1 MLSAFMMTW
10 ARRRWASAIAL
21 LIGLAALHP
30 AATWAQAQPPR
41 VGLLFLAAPEAD
53 NSQRAVAFREGMR
66 ELGYLDGQT
75 VVFEYR
81 YAGGKPQRLSG
92 LAADL
97 VRSRVNVIV
106 AVGYEAAKAAKG
118 ATRDIPIVMAPA
130 GDPLADGLV
139 TSLARPEGNITGVAL
154 LGPEVRSKRL
164 ALLKEMVPK
173 LTRVVVVVNPARR
186 SNITELE
193 RAAVRLGVQIEW
205 VEATGPEMLDTL
217 RQRLRTG
224 QVHGIYTVESPLIDG
239 IAPRIAEVAR
249 EHRTPSVFPFRE
261 AVQAGGL
268 MSYATSFA
276 ETQRRAASYVHRLL
290 NGARPGDLPIAQAD
304 RFELAVNLRTAK
316 AIGLTVPPSILAQA
330 DHVIE

>member
-1 MLSAFMMTW
+1 MRSAFMMT
-10 ARRRWASAIAL
+10 L

-30 AATWAQAQPPR
+30 AVTWAQAQPPR

-81 YAGGKPQRLSG
+81 YAHGKAERLSA
-92 LAADL
+92 LAGDL
-97 VRSRVNVIV
+97 VKSRVNVIV
-106 AVGYEAAKAAKG
+106 AVGYEAARAAKRT
-118 ATRDIPIVMAPA
+118 TREVPIVMAPA

-139 TSLARPEGNITGVAL
+139 TSLARPDGNVTGVAL
-154 LGPEVRSKRL
+154 LSPEVRSKRL

-193 RAAVRLGVQIEW
+193 RAAARLGVQLDW
-205 VEATGPEMLDTL
+205 VAAGPEMLDTL

-239 IAPRIAEVAR
+239 IASRIAEVAR
-249 EHRTPSVFPFRE
+249 EQRLPSVFPFKE
-261 AVQAGGL
+261 AVEGGGL
-268 MSYATSFA
+268 MSYAASFP

-290 NGARPGDLPIAQAD
+290 NGAKPGDLSIEQAD
-304 RFELAVNLRTAK
+304 RFELVVNLRTAK
-316 AIGLTVPPSILAQA
+316 AIGLPVPPSILVQA
-330 DHVIE
+330 NQVIE